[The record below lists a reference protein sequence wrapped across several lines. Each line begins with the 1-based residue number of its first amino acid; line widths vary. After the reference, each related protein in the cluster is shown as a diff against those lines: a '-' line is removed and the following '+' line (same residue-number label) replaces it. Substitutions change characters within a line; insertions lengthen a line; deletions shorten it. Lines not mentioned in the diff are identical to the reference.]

1 MSRSGTAGN
10 RLENRVAIVTGG
22 ASGIGKAT
30 AVAFAQEGA
39 KVVVSDMNQAKCD
52 DVAAEIGSAGGTAIG
67 FATNVTD
74 RSACHTLINHA
85 VATYGR
91 LDILMNAAGVFRMG
105 ELADITE
112 EDWDYVFDVN
122 CKGTLWCAQAAAA
135 QFIAQGHGGRIINIA
150 SQAGRRGEAHV
161 DVYCASKSAVISL
174 TQSLAL
180 ALAKHN
186 VNVNGIA
193 PGIIETPMWG
203 VVDSMFG
210 KLEGLKSG
218 EAKARAVSGIPF
230 QRIGMPENVADMA
243 VFLASDESSYITR
256 QTFNVDGGNWPN

>member
-1 MSRSGTAGN
+1 MSDVPASCN
-10 RLENRVAIVTGG
+10 RLANRVAIVTGG
-22 ASGIGKAT
+22 ASGIGRAT
-30 AVAFAQEGA
+30 AIAYAREGA
-39 KVVVSDMNQAKCD
+39 KVVVSDMSQEKCD
-52 DVAAEIGSAGGTAIG
+52 AVAAEITAAGGVAIG
-67 FATNVTD
+67 LATNVTD
-74 RSACHTLINHA
+74 RSACHDLVTRT
-85 VATYGR
+85 VAAYGR

-105 ELADITE
+105 DLLETTE
-112 EDWDYVFDVN
+112 DDWDFVFDVN

-135 QFIAQGHGGRIINIA
+135 QMIAQGGGGRIVNVA

-161 DVYCASKSAVISL
+161 DVYCASKAAVISL

-186 VNVNGIA
+186 INVNGIA

-203 VVDSMFG
+203 VVDAMFG
-210 KLEGLKSG
+210 KLEGLKPG
-218 EAKARAVSGIPF
+218 EAKARAVNGIPF
-230 QRIGMPENVADMA
+230 QRIGLPENVADMA